1 MNQRLYIF
9 LYSQNNSAM
18 MSMLYVSDKKKED
31 AAVSVGLASSR
42 DVTYP
47 QKKKGFYLVL
57 TMALQYFGNWRCSSR
72 LTIQSLLPK
81 SIW

>member
-47 QKKKGFYLVL
+47 QKNIE
-57 TMALQYFGNWRCSSR
+57 M
-72 LTIQSLLPK
+72 LPK
-81 SIW
+81 Y

>member
-1 MNQRLYIF
+1 
-9 LYSQNNSAM
+9 M

-47 QKKKGFYLVL
+47 QKNRDF
-57 TMALQYFGNWRCSSR
+57 T
-72 LTIQSLLPK
+72 
-81 SIW
+81 